1 MTQLATDR
9 IQFAQHMRNVWYVT
23 PEHGTPVEALLDPGF
38 WAHVSA
44 KMKPRDRIEVDAED
58 GSYFVELRVEDA
70 GRLYAKVVVLRRVDL
85 LPADAVATAE
95 TAEYKI
101 MWAGPHAKWRIIRTK
116 DKGLVKDGI
125 ETRQAAEL
133 YLTSHAKAMAA

>member
-23 PEHGTPVEALLDPGF
+23 PEHGTPVEALLEPQF

-58 GSYFVELRVEDA
+58 GSYFIELRVEDA
-70 GRLYAKVVVLRRVDL
+70 GRLYAKVVVLRRVDFS
-85 LPADAVATAE
+85 PAEVTAE
-95 TAEYKI
+95 SETVEYKV
-101 MWAGPHAKWRIIRTK
+101 MWAGPHAKWRIVRAK
-116 DKGLVKDGI
+116 DKGLVKDGL
-125 ETRQAAEL
+125 ETRTAAEQ
-133 YLTSHAKAMAA
+133 YLVSHAKAMAA

>member
-23 PEHGTPVEALLDPGF
+23 PEFGTPVEALLDPQY

-44 KMKPRDRIEVDAED
+44 KFKPRDRIEVDAED

-70 GRLYAKVVVLRRVDL
+70 GRLFAKVVVLRRCDF
-85 LPADAVATAE
+85 VASVEKEEQTP
-95 TAEYKI
+95 EYKI
-101 MWAGPHAKWRIIRTK
+101 MWAGPHAKWRIVRST
-116 DKGLVKDGI
+116 DKGLVKDGL
-125 ETRQAAEL
+125 ETRSAAEL
-133 YLTSHAKAMAA
+133 YLASHVKAMAA

>member
-9 IQFAQHMRNVWYVT
+9 IQIAQHMRNVWYVT
-23 PEHGTPVEALLDPGF
+23 PEHGTPIEALLEPQF

-70 GRLYAKVVVLRRVDL
+70 GRLFAKVVVLRRVDL
-85 LPADAVATAE
+85 QPTEQAEQPAD
-95 TAEYKI
+95 YKI
-101 MWAGPHAKWRIIRTK
+101 MWAGPHAKWRIVRAK
-116 DKGLVKDGI
+116 DKGLVKDGL
-125 ETRQAAEL
+125 ETRTAAEL
-133 YLTSHAKAMAA
+133 YLASHAKAMAA

>member
-9 IQFAQHMRNVWYVT
+9 IQFANHMRNVWYVT
-23 PEHGTPVEALLDPGF
+23 PEHGTPIEALFEPQF

-70 GRLYAKVVVLRRVDL
+70 GRLYAKVVLLRRVDL
-85 LPADAVATAE
+85 LPSEPAEQAAD
-95 TAEYKI
+95 YKI
-101 MWAGPHAKWRIIRTK
+101 MWAGPHAKWRIVRTK
-116 DKGLVKDGI
+116 DKGLVKDGL

>member
-9 IQFAQHMRNVWYVT
+9 IQLAQHMRNVWYVT
-23 PEHGTPVEALLDPGF
+23 PEFGTPIEALLEPQF

-70 GRLYAKVVVLRRVDL
+70 GRLFAKVVVLRQCDFTVVEAQEQA
-85 LPADAVATAE
+85 P
-95 TAEYKI
+95 EYKV
-101 MWAGPHAKWRIIRTK
+101 MWAGPHAKWRIVRAV
-116 DKGLVKDGI
+116 DKGLVKDGL
-125 ETRQAAEL
+125 ETRQAAEQ
-133 YLTSHAKAMAA
+133 YLVSHAKAMAA

>member
-9 IQFAQHMRNVWYVT
+9 IQLAQHMRNIWYVT
-23 PEHGTPVEALLDPGF
+23 PEYGTPVEALLEPQF

-70 GRLYAKVVVLRRVDL
+70 GRLFAKVVVLRRVDL
-85 LPADAVATAE
+85 SPTEAAE
-95 TAEYKI
+95 QSTDYKV
-101 MWAGPHAKWRIIRTK
+101 MWAGPHAKWRIVRAV
-116 DKGLVKDGI
+116 DKGLVKDGL
-125 ETRQAAEL
+125 ESRQAAEL
-133 YLTSHAKAMAA
+133 YLASHVKAMAA

>member
-9 IQFAQHMRNVWYVT
+9 IQIAKHMRNVWYVT
-23 PEHGTPVEALLDPGF
+23 PEHGTPVEALLEPQF

-70 GRLYAKVVVLRRVDL
+70 GRLFAKVVVLRRVDL
-85 LPADAVATAE
+85 QPTEQVEQPSD
-95 TAEYKI
+95 YKI
-101 MWAGPHAKWRIIRTK
+101 MWAGPHAKWRIVRSK
-116 DKGLVKDGI
+116 DKGLVKDGL
-125 ETRQAAEL
+125 ETRTAAEL
-133 YLTSHAKAMAA
+133 YLASHAKAMAA

>member
-9 IQFAQHMRNVWYVT
+9 IQLAEHMRNVWYVT
-23 PEHGTPVEALLDPGF
+23 PEYGTPVEALLEPQF

-44 KMKPRDRIEVDAED
+44 KMRPRDRIEVDAED

-70 GRLYAKVVVLRRVDL
+70 GRLFAKVVVLRRVDL
-85 LPADAVATAE
+85 VVAEAVEQLPD
-95 TAEYKI
+95 YKV
-101 MWAGPHAKWRIIRTK
+101 MWAGPHAKWRIVRAV
-116 DKGLVKDGI
+116 DKGLVKDGL

-133 YLTSHAKAMAA
+133 YLTSHVKAMAA

>member
-23 PEHGTPVEALLDPGF
+23 PEAGTPIEALLEPQF
-38 WAHVSA
+38 WAHVSS

-70 GRLYAKVVVLRRVDL
+70 GRLFAKVVVLRQCNLGVTEQKEDS
-85 LPADAVATAE
+85 PDFKV
-95 TAEYKI
+95 
-101 MWAGPHAKWRIIRTK
+101 MWAGPHAKWRIVRSK
-116 DKGLVKDGI
+116 DRGLLKDGF
-125 ETRQAAEL
+125 ETRQDADL
-133 YLTSHAKAMAA
+133 YLASHIKAMAA